1 MNLTTETARKWFLA
15 AGREIQENKGYL
27 SELDQ
32 AIGDGDH
39 GHNMAR
45 GFSEVEK
52 KIAVET
58 YEDVGGVV
66 KDASMTI
73 ISKVGGAAG
82 PLYGTA
88 FLKASGVWKNKST
101 LSDEEFVEGLKA
113 AIEGIAKRGKSEQG
127 QKTMLDVWVPVLEK
141 AEKGSIDV
149 HQLVQTAKEAMEKTK
164 DIEAK
169 KGRAAYLGDRS
180 IGHIDPGAYSSYLF
194 FEALAEAVGE
204 EGEESN
210 G

>member
-1 MNLTTETARKWFLA
+1 MNLTTETAKQWLLA
-15 AGREIQENKGYL
+15 AGRDMQENKGYL

-45 GFSEVEK
+45 GFAEVEK
-52 KIAVET
+52 KIASKT
-58 YEDVGGVV
+58 YDDVGGVV

-88 FLKASGVWKNKST
+88 FLKASGVWKGKAEV
-101 LSDEEFVEGLKA
+101 SDEEFAEGLKA
-113 AIEGIAKRGKSEQG
+113 AIDGIAQRGKSEQG
-127 QKTMLDVWVPVLEK
+127 QKTMLDVWIPVLQE
-141 AEKGSIDV
+141 AEKGNIEAE
-149 HQLVQTAKEAMEKTK
+149 QLAQTAKEAMEKTEG
-164 DIEAK
+164 IEAK
-169 KGRAAYLGDRS
+169 KGRAAYLGERS
-180 IGHIDPGAYSSYLF
+180 IGHLDPGAYSSYLL
-194 FEALAEAVGE
+194 FEALVEAIEAGGE
-204 EGEESN
+204 AN